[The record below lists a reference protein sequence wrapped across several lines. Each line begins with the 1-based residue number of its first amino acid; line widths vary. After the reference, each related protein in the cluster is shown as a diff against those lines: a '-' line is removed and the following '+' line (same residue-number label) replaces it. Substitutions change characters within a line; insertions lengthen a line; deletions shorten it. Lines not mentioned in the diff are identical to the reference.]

1 MDDSFELHVQHIFD
15 SFCKKVLKN
24 EAIDIRREYA
34 RFNKRFTS
42 LEMLPTESIE
52 ELSYLDEYSVDSEIF
67 LILGFEILI
76 KDSQMAQA
84 INSLSEIRRRIILL
98 YFFSGFND
106 REIAQIL
113 GINSKTVWYQRIS
126 AIKELGSLIV
136 SKQYEN

>member
-1 MDDSFELHVQHIFD
+1 
-15 SFCKKVLKN
+15 
-24 EAIDIRREYA
+24 
-34 RFNKRFTS
+34 
-42 LEMLPTESIE
+42 MLPTESIE